1 MCVVLGPFWNHVLL
15 QETLK
20 VGRIIK
26 KILCE
31 PYVGALDLRFW
42 GLAAL
47 AVDL

>member
-1 MCVVLGPFWNHVLL
+1 MVLGTFWNHVLL

-20 VGRIIK
+20 VGRRIK

-31 PYVGALDLRFW
+31 PYDGALDLRFL

>member
-1 MCVVLGPFWNHVLL
+1 VVLGTFWNHVLL

-20 VGRIIK
+20 VGRRIK
-26 KILCE
+26 TMLCE
-31 PYVGALDLRFW
+31 LDVGALDLRFL